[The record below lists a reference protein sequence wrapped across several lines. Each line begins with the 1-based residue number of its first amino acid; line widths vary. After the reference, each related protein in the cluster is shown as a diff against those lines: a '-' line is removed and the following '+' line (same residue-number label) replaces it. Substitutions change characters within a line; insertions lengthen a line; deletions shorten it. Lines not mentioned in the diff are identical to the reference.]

1 MRCFLNT
8 DCTDYTDAFYG
19 DVDIPWSSVVRRGS
33 EHGLHGLHGCFL
45 RTWIFL
51 CVPCLNWDCAD
62 SLGREGNGVRASW
75 PLPSLASEQ
84 AEESLGVRWV
94 YSLLCVNFV

>member
-1 MRCFLNT
+1 MIPWCVMFLNT

-19 DVDIPWSSVVRRGS
+19 DVDIPWSSVMRKGS

-51 CVPCLNWDCAD
+51 GVPWCVGVLNTDCTDYTDNFSEDVDIPC
-62 SLGREGNGVRASW
+62 
-75 PLPSLASEQ
+75 
-84 AEESLGVRWV
+84 
-94 YSLLCVNFV
+94 